1 MAAYNP
7 LSYFSFGKK
16 KEEGAS
22 LSTPNTEPET
32 AAAGSTEQGLP
43 GGPEATS
50 TAAPVVHQQAEDAAQ
65 QSPAPLLR
73 VVKGNPT
80 DEEVAALTAL
90 VYAMQAGASALR
102 LPACLTAASG
112 WVPPLNR
119 GRGHGVGHGLCNS
132 NVPSA
137 CIVARALAAV

>member
-16 KEEGAS
+16 KEEGTS
-22 LSTPNTEPET
+22 PSGPNTEPET

-43 GGPEATS
+43 GGSKATS
-50 TAAPVVHQQAEDAAQ
+50 TAAPVMQQAEDAAQ

-90 VYAMQAGASALR
+90 VHAMQASASAQEQNPILATASRLLNRRQWLGASLKPGPGSWR
-102 LPACLTAASG
+102 
-112 WVPPLNR
+112 R
-119 GRGHGVGHGLCNS
+119 
-132 NVPSA
+132 
-137 CIVARALAAV
+137 ARPM

>member
-22 LSTPNTEPET
+22 LSIPNTEPET
-32 AAAGSTEQGLP
+32 AETGSEQGLP

-90 VYAMQAGASALR
+90 VYAMQAGASTQEQNPILATASR
-102 LPACLTAASG
+102 L
-112 WVPPLNR
+112 LNR
-119 GRGHGVGHGLCNS
+119 RQWLGASLKPGPGSWRR
-132 NVPSA
+132 
-137 CIVARALAAV
+137 ARPM

>member
-16 KEEGAS
+16 KEEGSS

-32 AAAGSTEQGLP
+32 ATAGSTEQGLP
-43 GGPEATS
+43 GGPKATS

-80 DEEVAALTAL
+80 DEEVVALTAL
-90 VYAMQAGASALR
+90 VYAMQAGASAQEQNPILATASR
-102 LPACLTAASG
+102 L
-112 WVPPLNR
+112 LNR
-119 GRGHGVGHGLCNS
+119 RQWLGASLKPGPGSWRR
-132 NVPSA
+132 
-137 CIVARALAAV
+137 ARPM

>member
-43 GGPEATS
+43 GGSEAAG

-65 QSPAPLLR
+65 QSPAP
-73 VVKGNPT
+73 
-80 DEEVAALTAL
+80 
-90 VYAMQAGASALR
+90 QAGASAQEQNPILATASR
-102 LPACLTAASG
+102 L
-112 WVPPLNR
+112 LNR
-119 GRGHGVGHGLCNS
+119 RQWLGASLKPGPGSWRR
-132 NVPSA
+132 
-137 CIVARALAAV
+137 ARPM

>member
-16 KEEGAS
+16 KEEGSS

-32 AAAGSTEQGLP
+32 ATAGSTEQGLP
-43 GGPEATS
+43 GGPEAAG
-50 TAAPVVHQQAEDAAQ
+50 TAGPGVGPPGGGAAHQR
-65 QSPAPLLR
+65 PAPLLR

-90 VYAMQAGASALR
+90 VYAMQAGASAKEQNPILATASR
-102 LPACLTAASG
+102 LLYPRPG
-112 WVPPLNR
+112 PGGPP
-119 GRGHGVGHGLCNS
+119 
-132 NVPSA
+132 
-137 CIVARALAAV
+137 

>member
-43 GGPEATS
+43 GGPDRLCTS
-50 TAAPVVHQQAEDAAQ
+50 R
-65 QSPAPLLR
+65 LR
-73 VVKGNPT
+73 M
-80 DEEVAALTAL
+80 LH
-90 VYAMQAGASALR
+90 S
-102 LPACLTAASG
+102 
-112 WVPPLNR
+112 
-119 GRGHGVGHGLCNS
+119 
-132 NVPSA
+132 
-137 CIVARALAAV
+137 RALHRCCGS

>member
-43 GGPEATS
+43 GGSEAAG

-73 VVKGNPT
+73 VVRVTPQMRKSP
-80 DEEVAALTAL
+80 
-90 VYAMQAGASALR
+90 R
-102 LPACLTAASG
+102 
-112 WVPPLNR
+112 
-119 GRGHGVGHGLCNS
+119 
-132 NVPSA
+132 
-137 CIVARALAAV
+137 